1 MNLSRKWLDEFVT
14 VHADDKEFDE
24 AMTLSGS
31 KVETTR
37 YLGEEIHNVVVG
49 KVLSMERHPDS
60 DHMWVCQVD
69 AGQGEPVQIVTGAW
83 NVHPGDMVPVALH
96 KSTLP
101 GGKKIERG
109 KLRGVLSN
117 GMLCGMS
124 ELGLDE
130 RDFPYAAITPAAL
143 LNDYHP
149 LDPSKPSIPADIQP
163 GDKVFGPVVCA
174 KVEAVEE
181 KGINVWTCQLSY
193 AEADGP
199 SGAIVTTPCPNLH
212 EGDLVAF
219 NTKTGAICTLADLRA
234 EQAEFP
240 HCIPDGIFILH
251 EEGVKPGDDIKPVI
265 NADDHVVEFEITP
278 NRPDCLS
285 VIGLAREVSAT
296 FDVPLTLHDPVVKGG
311 ADGVLCE
318 LLDVETPDPELC
330 PRYTAR
336 MVRNVK
342 IAPSPKWMRERL
354 RSMGVRPI
362 NNIVDITNY
371 VMLEYGQPMH
381 AFDYRYVKGGKI
393 IVRRAKDGEELTTLD
408 GQVRKLNHDHLV
420 IADDTRAVGLAG
432 IMGGENSEIVSD
444 TTDVVFESANF
455 DGTCIRKGALALGM
469 RTEASAKFEKGLDPM
484 NTLPAVNR
492 ACELV
497 ELLGAGEVVDGVIDV
512 LNYVPQ
518 PRTIRMDPERVN
530 ALLGTDI
537 PPVDMYQY
545 LERVNIVTEKKDFP
559 NGPADVIVPS
569 WRGDVEGIADLAE
582 EVARFYGY
590 NKIPPTLM
598 RGQTTLGSFTPEQK
612 LENRLGELCRACG
625 YSEIITYSFISP
637 TYYDKIRW
645 PEDYAARKSFKI
657 LNPLGEDTSIMR
669 TTTLPSMLEILTRN
683 WNYRNKSARLYE
695 VGRIYLSGGEDGL
708 ASETKVLTLGAYGE
722 DMDFYAMKGAIEAI
736 LKDIRA
742 KDVHFEG
749 PSGAPSDASYHPG
762 RCATVWSGSDCIGVF
777 GQIHPLVA
785 RNYGVDGELY
795 CAELSFD
802 ELMNAKGPD
811 PLYAPLPRFPAVTRD
826 IAVVCGRDVTVGAL
840 EKCITRA
847 GGKLLREVSL
857 FDIYQGQGIPED
869 KKSVAFNLV
878 LRSDEGTITA
888 AQADEEVRDILAALE
903 SELGAVLR

>member
-143 LNDYHP
+143 LNDYKP

-174 KVEAVEE
+174 KVEAV
-181 KGINVWTCQLSY
+181 KAAGDGRWTCQLSY

-212 EGDLVAF
+212 GGDLVAF
-219 NTKTGAICTLADLRA
+219 NTKAGTICTLADLRA

-342 IAPSPKWMRERL
+342 ISPSPKWMRERL

-518 PRTIRMDPERVN
+518 PRVIRMDPERVN

-545 LERVNIVTEKKDFP
+545 LERVNIVTENKDFP

-590 NKIPPTLM
+590 NKIPTTLM

-625 YSEIITYSFISP
+625 FSEIITYSFISP
-637 TYYDKIRW
+637 TYYDKICW

-708 ASETKVLTLGAYGE
+708 ANETKVLTLGAYGE
-722 DMDFYAMKGAIEAI
+722 DMDFYTMKGAIEAI

-826 IAVVCGRDVTVGAL
+826 IAVVCGRDVTVGTL